1 MSKFKKD
8 GGRTAPGVNTSSLP
22 DIVFM
27 LLFFFMVA
35 TTSKESDP
43 TVKVTS
49 PEGVKTSDMTPY
61 KQRSEIDF
69 MYVGKPINPARARK
83 YEEMGMEYLLFM
95 DNVAQSTPDDL
106 YSINAIGRW
115 KLDKF
120 ESKPDN
126 MRKPITDV
134 ITCIKADKGAP
145 SGIIFDIR
153 KELQDIDALK
163 VAYAVRDNSNI

>member
-8 GGRTAPGVNTSSLP
+8 KKKSAPSVNTSSLP

-43 TVKVTS
+43 TVKVVQ
-49 PEGVKTSDMTPY
+49 PEGIRTTDMTPF

-69 MYVGKPINPARARK
+69 LYLGKPRNAARADQFK
-83 YEEMGMEYLLFM
+83 LGYALFL
-95 DNVAQSTPDDL
+95 DNVAQPDVNEL
-106 YSINAIGRW
+106 YNTNAIKSW

-120 ESKPDN
+120 ESKPETMKKD
-126 MRKPITDV
+126 IVDV
-134 ITCIKADKGAP
+134 ITCIKADENAP
-145 SGIIFDIR
+145 SVLIFDIR

-163 VAYAVRDNSNI
+163 VAYAVRDNSNL

>member
-1 MSKFKKD
+1 MSKFSKGGKKP
-8 GGRTAPGVNTSSLP
+8 APGINTSSLP

-43 TVKVTS
+43 TVKVTQ
-49 PEGVKTSDMTPY
+49 PMGTRAQDLTAF

-69 MYVGKPINPARARK
+69 LYLGTPRNTARAEQFK
-83 YEEMGMEYLLFM
+83 MGYALFL
-95 DNVAQSTPDDL
+95 DNVAQPDPGDL
-106 YSINAIGRW
+106 YNTNAIKRW

-120 ESKPDN
+120 ESKPTQ
-126 MRKPITDV
+126 MTATIEQV
-134 ITCIKADKGAP
+134 ITCIKADEGAP

-163 VAYAVRDNSNI
+163 IAYAVKDNTNAN

>member
-8 GGRTAPGVNTSSLP
+8 SKKGAPGVNTSSLP

-43 TVKVTS
+43 SVKVVQ
-49 PEGVKTSDMTPY
+49 PEGVRTTDMTPY

-69 MYVGKPINPARARK
+69 LYLGTPVNKARAAK
-83 YEEMGMEYLLFM
+83 YKEMGMEFMLFM
-95 DNVAQSTPDDL
+95 DNVAQSTPDEL
-106 YSINAIGRW
+106 YNTNAVRRW

-120 ESKPDN
+120 ESKPAR
-126 MRKPITDV
+126 MSEPIESV
-134 ITCIKADKGAP
+134 ITCVKADQGAP
-145 SGIIFDIR
+145 TGMIFDIR
-153 KELQDIDALK
+153 KELQEIDALT
-163 VAYAVRDNSNI
+163 VAYAVRDNGNI

>member
-8 GGRTAPGVNTSSLP
+8 SERIPPGVNTSSLP

-95 DNVAQSTPDDL
+95 DNVAQSTPDEL
-106 YSINAIGRW
+106 YSINAIRRW

-134 ITCIKADKGAP
+134 ITCVKADKGAP

-153 KELQDIDALK
+153 KELQEIDALK

>member
-8 GGRTAPGVNTSSLP
+8 KKKEAPGVNTSSLP

-43 TVKVTS
+43 SVKVVQ
-49 PEGVKTSDMTPY
+49 PEGVRTTDMTPY

-69 MYVGKPINPARARK
+69 MYVGKPLNQARARAYAEK
-83 YEEMGMEYLLFM
+83 GVEYLLFM
-95 DNVAQSTPDDL
+95 DNVAQSRADEL
-106 YSINAIGRW
+106 YQSTAIRQW

-120 ESKPDN
+120 ESKPAR
-126 MRKPITDV
+126 MSKPIEGV
-134 ITCIKADKGAP
+134 ITCVKADEGAP
-145 SGIIFDIR
+145 SGLIFDIR
-153 KELQDIDALK
+153 KELQAIDALT
-163 VAYAVRDNSNI
+163 VAYAVRDNGNI